1 MQYVFSGL
9 LTSRR
14 NGYSLYVPDIDQT
27 FVSMSLFEVI
37 HKARRYLAM
46 LAHGSYLPQPSKPA
60 DAIAMAVSAG
70 KFVEDEPTDRDGD
83 RLGLEH
89 IYIDLDTYEEKC

>member
-14 NGYSLYVPDIDQT
+14 NNYSLYVPDIDQT

-37 HKARRYLAM
+37 HRTRKYLAM
-46 LAHGSYLPQPSKPA
+46 LSHDGYLPEPSKPA
-60 DAIAMAVSAG
+60 DAIAKAVSVG
-70 KFVEDEPTDRDGD
+70 KFAEDDPTDRDGD
-83 RLGLEH
+83 RIRIEH
-89 IYIDLDTYEEKC
+89 VYIDLDTYEEKC